1 MDTTA
6 IMGFVNDAQT
16 AAVAIGIAVTILI
29 FAIKATKWLRRA
41 G

>member
-1 MDTTA
+1 MDITA
-6 IMGFVNDAQT
+6 VTAFVDDAQT
-16 AAVAIGIAVTILI
+16 AAVSIGIAVTVLV